1 MISLK
6 SITRN
11 NNIPKIIK
19 LETRLKLSLRSQGVP
34 IKVFNTSTKFVKEFP
49 TITSAVK
56 SFYLSNIS
64 LNRYIDKIS
73 LIMVIHLSLIIKISN
88 INKQIVAKS
97 G

>member
-1 MISLK
+1 MSLSLK

-49 TITSAVK
+49 TITSAAK
-56 SFYLSNIS
+56 YFDLSDKS
-64 LNRYIDKIS
+64 LNRYIDKNKS
-73 LIMVIHLSLIIKISN
+73 YNGYTFKSN
-88 INKQIVAKS
+88 YKDK
-97 G
+97 

>member
-34 IKVFNTSTKFVKEFP
+34 IKVFNTSNKFVK
-49 TITSAVK
+49 
-56 SFYLSNIS
+56 
-64 LNRYIDKIS
+64 KIS
-73 LIMVIHLSLIIKISN
+73 YYY
-88 INKQIVAKS
+88 
-97 G
+97 